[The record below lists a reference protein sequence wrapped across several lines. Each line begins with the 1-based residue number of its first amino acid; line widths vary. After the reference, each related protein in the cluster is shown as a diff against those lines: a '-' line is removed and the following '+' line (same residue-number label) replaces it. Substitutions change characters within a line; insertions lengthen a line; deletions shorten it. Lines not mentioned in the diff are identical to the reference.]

1 MFVLD
6 TDTLIFYFKGLYG
19 VPDRMLAKAPGD
31 VCIPSIVLYEL
42 EVGIAKSRAPQ
53 KRRAQLDDLLRVTQL
68 LPFDRAEAAASAQV
82 RAALEQNGT
91 PIGPMDTLIAGTALA
106 AGASLVTRNTR
117 EFSRIP
123 ALQVVNWCDDPL
135 NG

>member
-19 VPDRMLAKAPGD
+19 VPDRMLTTPPGD

-42 EVGIAKSRAPQ
+42 EVGIAKSRAPR

-91 PIGPMDTLIAGTALA
+91 PIGPIDTLIAGTALA
-106 AGASLVTRNTR
+106 AAARLVTRNTR
-117 EFSRIP
+117 EFSRVS